1 MANPISFLFGY
12 RIIKAELG
20 AAADIFNAA
29 HEYGIVYRNR
39 RSEADTVAI
48 ECSLPAARRLKKICD
63 ARGIP
68 LLSDTE
74 HGVPHL
80 LGKYR
85 RRYGIFIGCVLCVAL
100 VILSGTAVWDV
111 RIDGEKRL
119 SEKQIIEELDACGL
133 SIGTK
138 TRSLDTDVIQTRM
151 LIYSDDISWISIN
164 LIGTV
169 AHVEIRESE
178 PLPLEEPQ
186 LAAANLVAS
195 EDGEIVGFED
205 IRGDVAVRIGD
216 IVNQGELLV
225 SGIRDIE
232 LQGFVYKVAS
242 GKVYAKTKSVYSVDI
257 PLKYEKKTY
266 TDEVFEE
273 KYLIFFNKEI
283 KIYSNNRKNNIS
295 CDIIDTV
302 EYANVLSMGKLPF
315 GIRTVKYLP
324 YGYESAERSKD
335 EAIDLALFKLRS
347 LEEELGVSD
356 VISKQLSGI
365 FSDGAYRLEC
375 TAVSVKNIAVQKEIE
390 IAQCGYLQKNKKTR
404 G

>member
-12 RIIKAELG
+12 HIIKAELS

-39 RSEADTVAI
+39 RSESGTVSI
-48 ECSLPAARRLKKICD
+48 ECSLPAARRLKKICA

-68 LLSDTE
+68 ILSDTE

-85 RRYGIFIGCVLCVAL
+85 RRYGVFIGGALCVAL
-100 VILSGTAVWDV
+100 VILSGTAVWDI
-111 RIDGEKRL
+111 RIDGDKHL
-119 SEKQIIEELDACGL
+119 SEEQILDELDACGL
-133 SIGTK
+133 RIGTPVHL
-138 TRSLDTDVIQTRM
+138 LDTDIIQTRM
-151 LIYSDDISWISIN
+151 LIYSDDVSWISIN

-178 PLPLEEPQ
+178 PQPPEKPDFK
-186 LAAANLVAS
+186 AANLVAS

-205 IRGDVAVRIGD
+205 IRGDITVKIGD
-216 IVNQGELLV
+216 LVSQGDLLV

-232 LQGFVYKVAS
+232 MQGFVYKVAS

-266 TDEVFEE
+266 KNEVFEE

-324 YGYESAERSKD
+324 YGYESAERSRD
-335 EAIDLALFKLRS
+335 EAIDLALLKLRS

-365 FSDGAYRLEC
+365 FSDGSYRLEC
-375 TAVSVKNIAVQKEIE
+375 TAVSVKNIAVQREIE
-390 IAQCGYLQKNKKTR
+390 IAH
-404 G
+404 